1 MYINILFIIIM
12 IVAVIMIARHNQ
24 LSRALKGFV
33 ITMLLLSIALATL
46 FEYSASKMQEKTK
59 PTLNAFKQGKT
70 LLCNEREISLKSYSY
85 EPGTSSFQPLLN
97 IVGETYALKECKPS
111 S

>member
-12 IVAVIMIARHNQ
+12 IVAVIMIARHNE

-46 FEYSASKMQEKTK
+46 FEYSSRQSDVQSR
-59 PTLNAFKQGKT
+59 PIINAFKQGKT
-70 LLCNEREISLKSYSY
+70 LRCKEQEISLKTYSY

-97 IVGETYALKECKPS
+97 VVGETYALKECKPS